1 MLPVG
6 FDESVLRVTE
16 GLNREGSGIITEID
30 VKATLILGAC
40 HSALAYE
47 ALQIR
52 GQGRNHAALQC
63 RCAELAPGRVE
74 VAAVD
79 PGPGADKEANWL
91 PAPEG
96 PFGMILRPTFPR
108 PEHWSGPRRRCSGC
122 NKPSANTWTGG

>member
-47 ALQIR
+47 ALQ
-52 GQGRNHAALQC
+52 L
-63 RCAELAPGRVE
+63 E
-74 VAAVD
+74 
-79 PGPGADKEANWL
+79 DKVVL
-91 PAPEG
+91 RQKDHPA
-96 PFGMILRPTFPR
+96 
-108 PEHWSGPRRRCSGC
+108 
-122 NKPSANTWTGG
+122 

>member
-47 ALQIR
+47 ALQ
-52 GQGRNHAALQC
+52 L
-63 RCAELAPGRVE
+63 E
-74 VAAVD
+74 
-79 PGPGADKEANWL
+79 DKVL
-91 PAPEG
+91 LAPEG
-96 PFGMILRPTFPR
+96 PSGMILRPTFPR
-108 PEHWSGPRRRCSGC
+108 PEHWKKRTPPPLQRVQ
-122 NKPSANTWTGG
+122 

>member
-47 ALQIR
+47 ALQIEDKV
-52 GQGRNHAALQC
+52 GTM
-63 RCAELAPGRVE
+63 LACNVVVPSLRR
-74 VAAVD
+74 AVW
-79 PGPGADKEANWL
+79 K
-91 PAPEG
+91 
-96 PFGMILRPTFPR
+96 
-108 PEHWSGPRRRCSGC
+108 
-122 NKPSANTWTGG
+122 